1 MQFKRVLPILLAAG
15 LGIGASSLMISYP
28 GVAQVIQAM
37 GNGQINWSEG
47 QIKVTGSGAAPSK
60 AGMGVGQKRLLA
72 QRAAVADAYRQ
83 LAELIN
89 GVQVDS
95 ETLVKDYVVES
106 DIVRTKVSALIKGAR
121 LGKPRFMSD
130 GTVEIDVMMG
140 VFGQN
145 SLSSVMIPEVIE
157 KKEIKTM
164 PYPHATPVPQS
175 TPEPAIDTNPPV
187 GGSYTGLIIDGRGL
201 GLSPAMS
208 PQILDLKGREIYI
221 GDMPIDPDMVVN
233 VGIVGYA
240 DSLSAAKS
248 NTRVGRNPLIIK
260 AAKAGG
266 RNKSDALVSNA
277 EGDQIMAADQKTRF
291 LSGSKV
297 IFIIDK

>member
-1 MQFKRVLPILLAAG
+1 MKFTRVLPIILAAG
-15 LGIGASSLMISYP
+15 IGIGATSLTVSYP
-28 GVAQVIQAM
+28 SIAQVVQTM

-47 QIKVTGSGAAPSK
+47 QIKVTGTGAAPSK
-60 AGMGVGQKRLLA
+60 AGMGAGQKRLLA

-83 LAELIN
+83 LAELLN

-121 LGKPRFMSD
+121 LGKPRYMSD

-157 KKEIKTM
+157 KKQIKTM
-164 PYPHATPVPQS
+164 PYPQATPMPQA
-175 TPEPAIDTNPPV
+175 TPEPTVSSQPV
-187 GGSYTGLIIDGRGL
+187 SGSYTGLIIDGRGL

-208 PQILDLKGREIYI
+208 PQILDVKGREIYI

-233 VGIVGYA
+233 VGIVGYV
-240 DSLSAAKS
+240 DTLNSAKS

-260 AAKAGG
+260 AVKAGG
-266 RNKSDALVSNA
+266 RHKSDALVSHA
-277 EGDQIMAADQKTRF
+277 EGDKIMAADQKTNF

>member
-1 MQFKRVLPILLAAG
+1 M
-15 LGIGASSLMISYP
+15 GA
-28 GVAQVIQAM
+28 
-37 GNGQINWSEG
+37 
-47 QIKVTGSGAAPSK
+47 
-60 AGMGVGQKRLLA
+60 GQKRLLA

-121 LGKPRFMSD
+121 LGKPRYMSD

-164 PYPHATPVPQS
+164 PYPQATPLPQA
-175 TPEPAIDTNPPV
+175 TQEPAVTTNPST
-187 GGSYTGLIIDGRGL
+187 GSYTGLIIDGRGL

-208 PQILDLKGREIYI
+208 PQILDAKGREIYI

-240 DSLSAAKS
+240 DTMNAAKS

-260 AAKAGG
+260 AVKAGG
-266 RNKSDALVSNA
+266 RHKSDAVVSGA
-277 EGDQIMAADQKTRF
+277 EGDNIMAADQKTNF